1 MEMNMQ
7 LLHAKAV
14 QLVVVIYVCYSPQHL
29 IPWII
34 HALQALPEIVAH
46 GKAQKTLGKQHTIS
60 IVPANV
66 SLPSVFYRALD
77 KYFAES

>member
-1 MEMNMQ
+1 MHRVHYRKQ
-7 LLHAKAV
+7 WLCRV
-14 QLVVVIYVCYSPQHL
+14 S
-29 IPWII
+29 
-34 HALQALPEIVAH
+34 QALGKAHKTLSKGFSECNTRQIAH